1 MTKQT
6 FKSIIFLLC
15 GHIWSFSFVLAAS
28 VVDQRISSEML
39 HFAEADEVKFIME
52 NNIKIDLNEN
62 AKVPFR

>member
-15 GHIWSFSFVLAAS
+15 GHILSINFVLAAS

-39 HFAEADEVKFIME
+39 HFAEADEVKLVMDG
-52 NNIKIDLNEN
+52 IKIDLNEN